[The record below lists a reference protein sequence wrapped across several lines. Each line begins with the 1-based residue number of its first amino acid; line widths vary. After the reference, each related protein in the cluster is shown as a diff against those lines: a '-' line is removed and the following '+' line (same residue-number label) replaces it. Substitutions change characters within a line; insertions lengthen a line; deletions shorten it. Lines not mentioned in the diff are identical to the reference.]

1 MSRDAI
7 VEDPSIM
14 QVTRLHRCV
23 VVCCGVTVCCGVIA
37 VLQCVVC
44 LHKCV
49 VIFNGVEV
57 RYGVAV
63 CGGVVVVLQC
73 VACKTTSAFSD
84 DPSVKWVH

>member
-49 VIFNGVEV
+49 VMFYSAEV
-57 RYGVAV
+57 CFGVAV
-63 CGGVVVVLQC
+63 CGGVAVVLLWCCSVLRVKRRVHFQ
-73 VACKTTSAFSD
+73 TT
-84 DPSVKWVH
+84 PL